1 MSEAR
6 DFSTFK
12 AAILAALAAD
22 PAKRTVYTDTTNGSV
37 GSILLDCIALV
48 GDYLSNATD
57 FRAAELYR
65 QYARLPESM
74 RRLARTFG
82 YPMRGP
88 VSAVASST
96 ITFTS
101 APYAVDIT
109 IPAISVTAAG
119 LTWYYAGGG
128 VLHAGDTTL
137 DVLLTQGTL
146 QTQTSVGTGE
156 DWQTITLA
164 STKVAANSVVVSVA
178 GATWSSVAIIGLAAV
193 DGLEYEVGLNELGQT
208 VVRFGNSY
216 SGKIP
221 ALAETIIIQW
231 IDTEGP
237 TGSVGADAFVGTQL
251 SWYDSTLHATVLAS
265 ITAND
270 ASSGADAE
278 ETVDAV
284 RDALIPWFRS
294 HNTGVT
300 ADAIAA
306 QVLAFSH
313 PIYGAVAKAYAVVG
327 EADTL
332 TNVVRV
338 YVAAADN
345 TGGLVDAS
353 DNYKAALL
361 ESLNETKIISV
372 EYSIEDCATRA
383 INYALTVKPVLG
395 ADKAALAIQIEE
407 ALEGVYSLAN
417 LEPNKTFYLDDVY
430 AALRPLALVSWLTVD
445 GGQNEVPSVAGEILT
460 LGTVTITWATT

>member
-1 MSEAR
+1 M
-6 DFSTFK
+6 
-12 AAILAALAAD
+12 
-22 PAKRTVYTDTTNGSV
+22 
-37 GSILLDCIALV
+37 CLV
-48 GDYLSNATD
+48 GDYISNAAD
-57 FRAAELYR
+57 FRAAEVHR

-88 VSAVASST
+88 VSAVVSCT
-96 ITFTS
+96 IEFTD
-101 APYAVDIT
+101 APYAVDVT
-109 IPAISVTAAG
+109 VPAMSVTAAG
-119 LTWYYAGGG
+119 MAWYYAGGG
-128 VLHAGDTTL
+128 ILPAGSDSL
-137 DVLLTQGTL
+137 VVLLTQGTL
-146 QTQTSVGTGE
+146 QTQTTAGTGE

-178 GATWSSVAIIGLAAV
+178 GATWTSVAIIGLADL

-216 SGKIP
+216 SGKKP
-221 ALAETIIIQW
+221 DLAASIVTQW
-231 IDTEGP
+231 IDTEG
-237 TGSVGADAFVGTQL
+237 TAGSVGADAFADTQL
-251 SWYDSTLHATVLAS
+251 SWYDSVLHATIMAT
-265 ITAND
+265 ITEND
-270 ASSGADAE
+270 ASSGADAA
-278 ETVDAV
+278 ETVEAV
-284 RDALIPWFRS
+284 RDALVPWFRS

-332 TNVVRV
+332 ANVVRV

-345 TGGLVDAS
+345 LGDLVDAS
-353 DNYKAALL
+353 ANFKAALL

-372 EYSIEDCATRA
+372 EYAIEDCATRA
-383 INYALTVKPVLG
+383 IDYALTVRPVLG
-395 ADKAALAIQIEE
+395 ADKAALAIQIQA
-407 ALEGVYSLAN
+407 ALAGVYALAN

-430 AALRPLALVSWLTVD
+430 AALRPLALVSWLTID

-460 LGTVTITWATT
+460 LGTVSITWATT